1 MTRSINSHRSPYLL
15 PGWRAMWNSGRIPLL
30 YGLLTLTAMAGG
42 CQRGPTWDLA
52 PVEGT
57 VTKDGQ
63 PLTGIEVTFMPEID
77 AGAQGSPP
85 AQGTT
90 DKAGH
95 YRLRNHNGDEGAVVG
110 KYRVVL
116 KRAGGQMLPE
126 LSQLLP
132 EMAKR
137 LEKQQKPAGDAP
149 QLPASY
155 ERFDKTPLRVEV
167 RSGEQIIDLE
177 VK

>member
-1 MTRSINSHRSPYLL
+1 MARSINSHRSPYLL
-15 PGWRAMWNSGRIPLL
+15 PGWRTMWNSGRILLL

-42 CQRGPTWDLA
+42 CQRGATWDLV

-57 VTKDGQ
+57 VTKDSK
-63 PLTGIEVTFMPEID
+63 PLAGIEVTFMPEID
-77 AGAQGSPP
+77 AGAQGPPP

-116 KRAGGQMLPE
+116 KRAERPMLPE
-126 LSQLLP
+126 ISQLMP

-137 LEKQQKPAGDAP
+137 LEKQQKSAANAP
-149 QLPASY
+149 RLSPSY
-155 ERFDKTPLRVEV
+155 EHFGKTPLRVEV
-167 RSGEQIIDLE
+167 RSGEQLIDLE